1 MPVFI
6 ASHVRIFSNT
16 RLVWVLVLLTM
27 LLQSCQSSRLNS
39 SATWKIYRNQ
49 RYQFEFPY
57 PSNWIATPMP
67 DNRDGQAFRDPQQPE
82 IEIRG
87 WAEHNLSGRILNS
100 RTSIPKNT
108 AQPLQLNFTTQQG
121 VTGQLQ
127 VKVGSDLNIMELR
140 IKQGVVLYHWRAQ
153 APSKKFADYYR
164 FFNYIASNYRLPPAS
179 K

>member
-6 ASHVRIFSNT
+6 ASNVRIFSKI

-27 LLQSCQSSRLNS
+27 LLQGCQSSRLNS
-39 SATWKIYRNQ
+39 SATWKIYRNP

-57 PSNWIATPMP
+57 PSNWIATAMP

-87 WAEHNLSGRILNS
+87 WAEHRLPIKILNS
-100 RTSIPKNT
+100 RTSRAKNI
-108 AQPLQLNFTTQQG
+108 AQQEQLNFTTQQG

-127 VKVGSDLNIMELR
+127 VKVGSDRSIMALSLN
-140 IKQGVVLYHWRAQ
+140 QGVVVYHWRAQ
-153 APSKKFADYYR
+153 APSKQFADYYR
-164 FFNYIASNYRLPPAS
+164 FFDYIASNYRLPP
-179 K
+179 KN

>member
-1 MPVFI
+1 MPVSI
-6 ASHVRIFSNT
+6 ASYARICSNT

-27 LLQSCQSSRLNS
+27 LLQGCQSSRNS
-39 SATWKIYRNQ
+39 SATWKIYRNP
-49 RYQFEFPY
+49 RYQFEFRY
-57 PSNWIATPMP
+57 PSNWIAAPMP

-87 WAEHNLSGRILNS
+87 WAEHRLSGMILNS
-100 RTSIPKNT
+100 RTSTVKNT

-127 VKVGSDLNIMELR
+127 VKVGSNLNIMELR
-140 IKQGVVLYHWRAQ
+140 LNQGLMLYHWRAQ
-153 APSKKFADYYR
+153 APSKQFADYYR
-164 FFNYIASNYRLPPAS
+164 FFYYIASNYRLPPAA